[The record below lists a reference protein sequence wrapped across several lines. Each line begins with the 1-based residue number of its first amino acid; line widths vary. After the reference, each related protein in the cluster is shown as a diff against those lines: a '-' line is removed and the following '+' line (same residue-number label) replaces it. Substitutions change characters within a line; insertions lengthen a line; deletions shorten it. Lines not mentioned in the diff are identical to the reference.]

1 MNIPEYIK
9 LEMRMA
15 DLMAQQEASG
25 FRFDMVAAENVRAEL
40 SAEFEELSTK
50 IRKSFPYYPG
60 KRFTPKRND
69 TKSGYRSGA
78 PMT

>member
-25 FRFDMVAAENVRAEL
+25 FRFDMVAAENVAGRAECGIRR
-40 SAEFEELSTK
+40 AEHQDQEVVSVLPRQAVHTK
-50 IRKSFPYYPG
+50 
-60 KRFTPKRND
+60 
-69 TKSGYRSGA
+69 A
-78 PMT
+78 Q